1 MEAMGDREE
10 KQSVSEQIE
19 TKTEE
24 KQTWKAPGE
33 GDFCLLYTSDAAD
46 EL

>member
-19 TKTEE
+19 TKTE
-24 KQTWKAPGE
+24 KPGI
-33 GDFCLLYTSDAAD
+33 GSRHPAAS
-46 EL
+46 